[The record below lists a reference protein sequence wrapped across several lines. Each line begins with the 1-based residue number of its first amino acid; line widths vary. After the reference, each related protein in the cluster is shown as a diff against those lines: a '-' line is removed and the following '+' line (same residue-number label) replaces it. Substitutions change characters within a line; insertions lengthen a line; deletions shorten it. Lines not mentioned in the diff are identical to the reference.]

1 MPRLGVHSQYANAQ
15 PLCERSPQCC
25 QVPLP
30 GCPLTSPCLSPQCS
44 ILAAPLSKN
53 SSPSLP
59 QPLVPDF
66 WQAAHAGTSP
76 PTLTSCATTTFSLSP
91 PSSLKA
97 GPTRAHSPPCSCSAL
112 QNVKRYSANF
122 SLTNLLQRRERSAP
136 RCQPAQTTM
145 ALVAPLCWAPQRLH
159 TQKRCVADAS

>member
-1 MPRLGVHSQYANAQ
+1 MPM
-15 PLCERSPQCC
+15 RSRYVREAPSVVKSPCPAALSPPQ
-25 QVPLP
+25 
-30 GCPLTSPCLSPQCS
+30 CLSPQCS

-91 PSSLKA
+91 PSFLKA
-97 GPTRAHSPPCSCSAL
+97 SPTRAPSPPPCSCSAL